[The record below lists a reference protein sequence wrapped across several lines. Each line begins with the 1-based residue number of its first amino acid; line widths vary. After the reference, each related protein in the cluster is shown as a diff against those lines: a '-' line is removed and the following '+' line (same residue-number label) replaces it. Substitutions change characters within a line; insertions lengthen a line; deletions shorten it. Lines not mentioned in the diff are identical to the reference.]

1 MEKINDI
8 LGYKNLKIYQDSQ
21 YFSFSLDSVFLANY
35 STIRLKDKNIVDFCT
50 GNAVIPLI
58 LSKRCNRIID
68 AVEIQNN
75 VFALAKKSVE
85 YNNLGNRINLYN
97 MNVIDFSN
105 VNDNINKYDL
115 VLCNPPF
122 FKNIESSIKNISYE
136 KAVARHEILINLD
149 QVCYCANKV
158 LKEKGNFCIV
168 HRTERLLNIFDS
180 FRKYNIEPKRVKFIY
195 ESIDKQSSIVLI
207 EGQKGGNPGLFIDRP
222 LVMYNS
228 DGSIS
233 DEYKRMQEEVIR

>member
-149 QVCYCANKV
+149 QVCYCANKA
-158 LKEKGNFCIV
+158 LW
-168 HRTERLLNIFDS
+168 
-180 FRKYNIEPKRVKFIY
+180 
-195 ESIDKQSSIVLI
+195 
-207 EGQKGGNPGLFIDRP
+207 
-222 LVMYNS
+222 
-228 DGSIS
+228 
-233 DEYKRMQEEVIR
+233 